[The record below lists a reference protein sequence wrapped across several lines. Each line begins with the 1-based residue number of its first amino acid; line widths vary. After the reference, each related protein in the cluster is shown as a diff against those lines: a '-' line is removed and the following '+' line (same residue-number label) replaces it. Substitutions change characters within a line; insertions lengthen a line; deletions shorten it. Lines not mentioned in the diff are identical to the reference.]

1 MVDKIDYISVLRN
14 EIAVLKKYYYDETSG
29 GTGHFNTAISVL
41 KQRIVDIEKTID
53 VKNFNIMIEVK
64 EDGTFVMDREV
75 PPTNGRGLHST

>member
-14 EIAVLKKYYYDETSG
+14 EIAVLKKYYYDETSE

-64 EDGTFVMDREV
+64 DGTFVMDREV
-75 PPTNGRGLHST
+75 PPTDGRGLHST